1 MPIVAATCA
10 PSAFAVGGWPC
21 RGTGRPWPPPSV
33 RSGAE
38 HGPGRSCPWPPRT
51 ARAARAAGDR
61 GGARSPPDARRDARR
76 RQQRPRDLRLPA
88 RRPRVADPTLLIL
101 GLGLG
106 AIAMALWAA
115 RRRAAVGAAL
125 ALLPAVIG
133 AGAAAVVVKRTSGRI
148 TGDEARAAAR
158 DTTKS
163 ALRARLGAP
172 AGHGEATLREGTA
185 DCLVYVGDSPN
196 RWGGPAVRVLLPRR
210 ARRCKGDV
218 VSDPSRVRP
227 ALRRRTEQRLLAGV
241 AGGWPTG

>member
-1 MPIVAATCA
+1 MAATVRFARALSTAPADRARGRRGPRAPLALLATVAALGLLLMRGETH
-10 PSAFAVGGWPC
+10 GGASNG
-21 RGTGRPWPPPSV
+21 RGTYDYRLD
-33 RSGAE
+33 
-38 HGPGRSCPWPPRT
+38 GPVW
-51 ARAARAAGDR
+51 
-61 GGARSPPDARRDARR
+61 
-76 RQQRPRDLRLPA
+76 
-88 RRPRVADPTLLIL
+88 ADPTLLIL

-133 AGAAAVVVKRTSGRI
+133 AGAAAVVVKRTAGRI

-196 RWGGPAVRVLLPRR
+196 RWGVPPQYVFCFRGGRVV
-210 ARRCKGDV
+210 ARET
-218 VSDPSRVRP
+218 
-227 ALRRRTEQRLLAGV
+227 L
-241 AGGWPTG
+241 